1 MKVKVFLFLS
11 VFTLSLLLLAF
22 FTPLVDFYK
31 FSDLCRKDGGLT
43 IYEKLDSGVGWL
55 SDDYFNSLSDAYLEG
70 VGFSRF
76 KDSDNLFYD
85 VFYVKGDRFK
95 TSSYKKVE
103 SDFNMKAVYYRVLK
117 EEAVEGWDEIGV
129 YRAFYKRLSDDKVMA
144 VYNNYYVN
152 PFDVDDFFFGVF
164 PSAMNCSGG
173 HKNFYSELETIFY

>member
-55 SDDYFNSLSDAYLEG
+55 ADDYFSSLSDVYLKD

-76 KDSDNLFYD
+76 KDIDGNFYD
-85 VFYVKGDRFK
+85 VIYVGGDRFK
-95 TSSYKKVE
+95 SSSFKKIK
-103 SDFNMKAVYYRVLK
+103 FNSEYDAIYYVDVGRK
-117 EEAVEGWDEIGV
+117 TISEKSNIGV
-129 YRAFYKRLSDDKVMA
+129 YRSSYKRISDDKVMA
-144 VYNNYYVN
+144 VYNNYYI
-152 PFDVDDFFFGVF
+152 DLLREGDLFFGVI
-164 PSAMNCSGG
+164 PSVYTCSGG
-173 HKNFYSELETIFY
+173 YKFFYSELGEMFK